1 MTAKY
6 VIPCLYNSF
15 SLTPENINETI
26 GFYDVSSFRQTPIP
40 VHAQVKAEAVP
51 EAAVPEIDTEDTDSV
66 DTVETVDSVDTVETA
81 DLADPVETADLA
93 DPVDTADTNKEIFHP
108 DMMRSYCVS
117 PSATTTTADSL
128 LWVIYIIINGHEQ
141 FEVIE
146 NHYTESSKFKFE
158 LVELIRKN
166 KPILKANK
174 LKLSALEEGLVHKQ
188 FIHLETLHAIA
199 LCTTLSVCIV
209 QDRKYYEI
217 QNGSGG
223 SGCTIIEKI
232 KGKYILYACPE
243 KINREYLKYIRANY
257 WLMESISTPIRAMSA
272 YKLQDLVDI
281 SLRLGLPVSNII
293 PGKFGSI
300 GTKKQ
305 KTKPELYEA
314 ICKHT

>member
-26 GFYDVSSFRQTPIP
+26 EFYDVLSFKQTPIP
-40 VHAQVKAEAVP
+40 VREMIQVSAVAEAEVEVET
-51 EAAVPEIDTEDTDSV
+51 EAEAEVETDTDTVDTVDTVDMVEIKTKEDTD
-66 DTVETVDSVDTVETA
+66 
-81 DLADPVETADLA
+81 
-93 DPVDTADTNKEIFHP
+93 KEIFHP
-108 DMMRSYCVS
+108 DMMTSYCVS

-128 LWVIYIIINGHEQ
+128 LWIIYIILKGHEQ
-141 FEVIE
+141 FETIE

-188 FIHLETLHAIA
+188 FIHLETLQAIA
-199 LCTTLSVCIV
+199 LCSSLSVCIV

-223 SGCTIIEKI
+223 SGCIIIEKI
-232 KGKYILYACPE
+232 KGKYVLYTCPE
-243 KINREYLKYIRANY
+243 KKNREYLKYIRTNY
-257 WLMESISTPIRAMSA
+257 WLMESISTPIRAISA
-272 YKLQDLVDI
+272 YKLQELVDI

-300 GTKKQ
+300 GTEKRM
-305 KTKPELYEA
+305 TKPELYEA
-314 ICKHT
+314 ICKRT

>member
-26 GFYDVSSFRQTPIP
+26 EFYAISSFKQTPLP
-40 VHAQVKAEAVP
+40 VREMIQVPTVVAEAET
-51 EAAVPEIDTEDTDSV
+51 EAETETETDAIDTDTDTETDTET
-66 DTVETVDSVDTVETA
+66 DTVEIEIKDDT
-81 DLADPVETADLA
+81 D
-93 DPVDTADTNKEIFHP
+93 KEIFHP
-108 DMMRSYCVS
+108 DMMTSYCVS
-117 PSATTTTADSL
+117 PSATTTMADSL
-128 LWVIYIIINGHEQ
+128 LWIIYIILKGHEQ
-141 FEVIE
+141 FETIE

-188 FIHLETLHAIA
+188 FIHLETLQAIA
-199 LCTTLSVCIV
+199 LCSSLSVCIV

-223 SGCTIIEKI
+223 SGGSGCIIIEKI
-232 KGKYILYACPE
+232 KGKYALYVCPE
-243 KINREYLKYIRANY
+243 KINREYLKYIRTNY
-257 WLMESISTPIRAMSA
+257 WLMESISTPIRAISA

-281 SLRLGLPVSNII
+281 SSRLGLPVSNII

-300 GTKKQ
+300 GTEKRM
-305 KTKPELYEA
+305 TKPELYEA
-314 ICKHT
+314 ICKRT